1 MPEMGQF
8 GIIEGIEEI
17 EDYGLDPKSVR
28 ASGFLQAFRFKRQ
41 RNRQRASCM
50 DDWRRAIAA
59 IKEADYLLIAA
70 GAGLSADSGLPVYA
84 DAALVEAYQR
94 RDLSYQELCDP
105 SLLLTDPACAYGFW
119 VECLEKYRRVA
130 PHPGYAILERWLS
143 ARPPHATATYTS
155 NVDGHLRRFSALR
168 RNLCEVHGCLEE
180 WMCGSSMCFVDTHA
194 GDPVLRRGAHWEAY
208 HLATRRNRS
217 PGAGSSGADN
227 ELEPLWMSGCAEVRA
242 TPPSGWRVQIDAEHS
257 VRLHP
262 PHATRIPTGAKRN
275 DGDANGGNKHGG
287 NDGDANGGNGRDGS
301 GGANADA
308 ASCLSGSRGDSVDW
322 DVMPPLCSRCGTQLR
337 PAVLMFGDT
346 DPVLLGRL
354 RDAASAYQ
362 RWEDAMEEALVSDRS
377 LSVAVV
383 EIGCGTRV
391 PSVRVECE
399 QVVAD
404 VNARGGRATLVRI
417 NPEAHPEECAEVTP
431 QGEGASESLD
441 QSAIVHLHA
450 TALDALTKIDASLS

>member
-1 MPEMGQF
+1 MAWTQNLYVP
-8 GIIEGIEEI
+8 
-17 EDYGLDPKSVR
+17 R
-28 ASGFLQAFRFKRQ
+28 FLQAFRFKRQ

-275 DGDANGGNKHGG
+275 NGDANGGNKHGG
-287 NDGDANGGNGRDGS
+287 KDGDANGGNGRDGS

-308 ASCLSGSRGDSVDW
+308 ASCLSGSRADSVDW

-450 TALDALTKIDASLS
+450 TALDALAKIDASLS